1 MGRANDIQWRVFGSW
16 DRMEAEHRVF
26 PPCPNSS
33 VGIFRENCQRG
44 IFLFFKQR
52 ILFQALV
59 VGVLTKSKKQG
70 RLNEPMQSEFEMVGA
85 GDPAESFRSA
95 VEQGEWNRVEAM
107 LPELSSWAEAL
118 GLREVCF
125 KAQALLAELPKIRA
139 EQGEGAAHPWN
150 ESGSAWVFEGLLRAL
165 DHAIWRPEPEVD
177 SISDYG
183 LRQSELERGVGGSK
197 SEDFEYDLGPAAM
210 GSR

>member
-1 MGRANDIQWRVFGSW
+1 V
-16 DRMEAEHRVF
+16 EAEHRVY

-44 IFLFFKQR
+44 IFLFFKQPD
-52 ILFQALV
+52 LFKSLV
-59 VGVLTKSKKQG
+59 VGVLTKPKKQG
-70 RLNEPMQSEFEMVGA
+70 RLIEPMQSEFEMVGA

-95 VEQGEWNRVEAM
+95 VEQGEWSRVEAT
-107 LPELSSWAEAL
+107 LPELVSWAEAL
-118 GLREVCF
+118 GLRDVCF
-125 KAQALLAELPKIRA
+125 KAQALLADLPKIRA
-139 EQGEGAAHPWN
+139 EQGESATHPWN

-183 LRQSELERGVGGSK
+183 LRQSELERGVGVSRV
-197 SEDFEYDLGPAAM
+197 EDFEYDLGSVPPRSAD
-210 GSR
+210 SFRF